1 MMLGR
6 QAACCAFYS
15 FMPNSVRVGPHALL
29 QGDYLKILPELDP
42 GSVDVVVTSP
52 PYNLDLDYGAYEDK
66 RSEAD
71 YLGWMVEVAQAVFEP
86 QS

>member
-1 MMLGR
+1 M
-6 QAACCAFYS
+6 
-15 FMPNSVRVGPHALL
+15 RVGPHTLL
-29 QGDYLKILPELDP
+29 QGDCLKILPELDP

-71 YLGWMVEVAQAVFEP
+71 YLGWMVEVQAVFEP